1 MKQRWLEMAFCSC
14 LLDNHSEKGAD
25 DVNDA
30 PKRAE
35 SLEASQLLLLDAER
49 KLKEG
54 DYPSCIRLLQ
64 ESIEKDGA
72 NAEAEYL
79 LGHVLYVVQGKPDDA
94 EGHLLKALAL
104 DCNHQKTLSTLGF
117 LACEKQRFDQG
128 ASYLERATEL
138 NDQDP
143 AAWSFLGAAY
153 KASGKQQNA
162 VDAYL
167 KAVQFNPKD
176 VTAFYNLANLYH
188 DLGDNGNSIQHYNK
202 VIEIDPR
209 HADAWYNMGV
219 VHHESQNLEKAVGCY
234 EKAAEINP
242 ELNEAREHGTTLR
255 TYLESKEPPK
265 KSKRFFGKT
274 KTSK

>member
-54 DYPSCIRLLQ
+54 DHPSCIRLLQ
-64 ESIEKDGA
+64 KSIKIDGA

-117 LACEKQRFDQG
+117 LACEKKQFDES

-138 NDQDP
+138 NDQDA
-143 AAWSFLGAAY
+143 AAWSFLGVAY

-167 KAVQFNPKD
+167 KAVQLNPKD

-188 DLGDNGNSIQHYNK
+188 DLGDNENSIQNFNK

-219 VHHESQNLEKAVGCY
+219 VHHESQNLEKAMGCY

-242 ELNEAREHGTTLR
+242 EFNEAREHGMTLR
-255 TYLESKEPPK
+255 TYLERKEQPK
-265 KSKRFFGKT
+265 KSKRFLGKT